1 MGIATMQPAE
11 APSDADCAKIFDAG
25 VTTVRIDGLA
35 AKPHLNGKLGV
46 VVKGVNESG
55 RVGVR
60 PEGQKDSLLL
70 STSKLEPLPA
80 FDRLGVSVRQSTQEN
95 AQARARCSAAK
106 GCTRRDAA
114 DAQPLARITPPT
126 AFV

>member
-1 MGIATMQPAE
+1 MGIAAMQPAE
-11 APSDADCAKIFDAG
+11 APSEDDSAKRLEAG

-46 VVKGVNESG
+46 VTKAVNESG

-80 FDRLGVSVRQSTQEN
+80 FDRMGVSVCVCVREREDE
-95 AQARARCSAAK
+95 RARKRAA
-106 GCTRRDAA
+106 RPSVDSF
-114 DAQPLARITPPT
+114 I
-126 AFV
+126 